1 MDKKKLLAQ
10 ILCGALHLSMLVGCS
25 SDGSNATTD
34 TTSKFQRLDTD
45 LKVGMLIGA
54 GTIDDRS
61 FNQGSWE
68 GITGTVENSK
78 YITPAG
84 ETESDYLV
92 SIGNL
97 YEADFK
103 FIVTPGYYFETAVF
117 AAQDK
122 YPDAHFVILDGAP
135 VDANGNTSIADN
147 TVSIHFAEHEA
158 GFMAGIAAATEL
170 QTGDFGFMGGM
181 QIPAVVR
188 FEAGFTQGI
197 EYANVNLGT
206 NVTLKSENVVYQGT
220 FGDKAAGQQI
230 AAQMYDRGVKVIFTA
245 AGGTGMGAITEAKS
259 RANQGDEVWVIGVD
273 SDQYLDGIYN
283 ADTNASVILTS
294 AIKYVD
300 QATHDM
306 IVAEVDGKFPGGQTV
321 TFSIA
326 NDGVGLPAEN
336 PNLSEQTISTVNDIY
351 NKVKNGE
358 ITINE
363 SL

>member
-1 MDKKKLLAQ
+1 MNKKKLLSQ
-10 ILCGALHLSMLVGCS
+10 VLCGVLSLSMLVGCG
-25 SDGSNATTD
+25 SDTATTQNNN
-34 TTSKFQRLDTD
+34 SKFDRIDTD
-45 LKVGMLIGA
+45 LNVGMLVGS

-68 GITGTVENSK
+68 GITGTVKNSK

-97 YEADFK
+97 YEADYK

-122 YPDAHFVILDGAP
+122 YPDANFVILDGAP
-135 VDANGNTSIADN
+135 TDASGNTVIGEN
-147 TVSIHFAEHEA
+147 TVSIRFAEHEA
-158 GFMAGIAAATEL
+158 GFMAGVAAAKQL
-170 QTGDFGFMGGM
+170 QTGDFGFIGGM
-181 QIPAVVR
+181 PIPAVQR
-188 FEAGFTQGI
+188 FQAGFTQGI
-197 EYANVNLGT
+197 EYANTNLGT
-206 NVTLKSENVVYQGT
+206 NVTLTDENVVFQGT

-259 RANQGDEVWVIGVD
+259 RANQGQEVWVIGVD

-283 ADTNASVILTS
+283 AETNASVILTS

-306 IVAEVDGKFPGGQTV
+306 IVAKVNGDFPGGEAV

-336 PNLSEQTISTVNDIY
+336 PNLDEETVTTVNEVY
-351 NKVKNGE
+351 NKVKSGE
-358 ITINE
+358 ITVKETI
-363 SL
+363 